1 VYKYLLSES
10 NAFSTQSW
18 KLTLGQKFRGLSPP
32 SPWYATPMETEIIS
46 LHFTLIIRV
55 YFRSNFFWWA
65 Q

>member
-1 VYKYLLSES
+1 
-10 NAFSTQSW
+10 
-18 KLTLGQKFRGLSPP
+18 
-32 SPWYATPMETEIIS
+32 METEIIS